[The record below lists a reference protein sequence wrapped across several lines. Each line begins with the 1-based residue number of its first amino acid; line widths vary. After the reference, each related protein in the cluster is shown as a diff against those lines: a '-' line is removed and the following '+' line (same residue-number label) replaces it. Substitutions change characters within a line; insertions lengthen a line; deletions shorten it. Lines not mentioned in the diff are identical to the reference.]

1 MLKTILIMLFLNSY
15 LFSLELNNQT
25 TYNELLSKSEIYID
39 NNKSETIKTI
49 QKKKF
54 IKTNKVLLG
63 CGYSPKYAVWIR
75 FTLTNRTNHTIE
87 KIIEYD
93 NPLTSYVEFF
103 EDGVLKKEDGLL
115 NLSKHRYYLNPT
127 LKVTLKPY
135 QSKTFYIRAYSKITT
150 LIVKLNLWSPNE
162 FIAKDMSSKVMLAL
176 FFGAV
181 FIVILY
187 NLFIFIL
194 TKELNYLL
202 FSLFFLSVSFHH
214 FMYKGLAKLYFS
226 TQIIEALISYSSC
239 IVALPIFFLALF
251 TQRLLNLKNYP
262 KLNKLLIY
270 IGLLYVSN
278 IVIIWYT
285 ELYSYRSVFM
295 VITLFYLFLVTTYL
309 FFKKNKKAPLLFFSW
324 LVVISSAIFMY
335 LSSLG
340 VYDIFTHYP
349 YYTEAVLGVG
359 IVAFSFKAITAK
371 LKAMEQ
377 ERKSAK
383 KSELMLKEYKHR
395 VANQNQNIL
404 NFLSIHQHYLQDRE
418 LQEFFKSLEH
428 RVMVTIEVFSQLENT
443 TTNKIVNTYNYFSL
457 ITEKLK
463 ESFDANH
470 VTISIESD
478 VFMNAKDTTTCCYI
492 VNEAVCNAFKYAFR
506 GLPSGEI
513 KISLKE
519 TKEEYTLK
527 IKDNGEGFK
536 NKRENGIGLEIIKKL
551 ATLQLDGSLKIEQK
565 RGVMLEIKWS
575 KDEK

>member
-1 MLKTILIMLFLNSY
+1 MLFLNSY

-536 NKRENGIGLEIIKKL
+536 NKRENGTGLEIIKKL

-565 RGVMLEIKWS
+565 SGVMLEIKWS

>member
-1 MLKTILIMLFLNSY
+1 MLLFNSY
-15 LFSLELNNQT
+15 LLSIEVNNQT
-25 TYNELLSKSEIYID
+25 TYTELLSKSEIYID

-54 IKTNKVLLG
+54 IKNRKVLLG

-87 KIIEYD
+87 KIIEYG

-127 LKVTLKPY
+127 LKVTLKPH
-135 QSKTFYIRAYSKITT
+135 QSKTFYIRASSKITT

-181 FIVILY
+181 LIVILY

-226 TQIIEALISYSSC
+226 TQTIEALISCSSC

-270 IGLLYVSN
+270 IGLLYVSS

-428 RVMVTIEVFSQLENT
+428 RVMVTIEVFSKLENT

-513 KISLKE
+513 KISLEE

-536 NKRENGIGLEIIKKL
+536 NKRENGTGLEIIKKL

-565 RGVMLEIKWS
+565 SGVMLEIKWS